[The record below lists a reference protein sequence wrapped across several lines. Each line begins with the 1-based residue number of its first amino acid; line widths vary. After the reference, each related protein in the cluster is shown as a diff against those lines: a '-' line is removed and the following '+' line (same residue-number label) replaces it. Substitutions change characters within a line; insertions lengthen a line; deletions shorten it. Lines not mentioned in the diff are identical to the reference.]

1 MLRSIAL
8 CSHPVIVDIVSSP
21 KCTWFRDKWLSALI
35 RQHSPIPPV
44 SVCCSFL
51 LFTSHC
57 CHRRKPST
65 RPGVP
70 SAASFWP
77 LGHPGSSRSSTS
89 SYRCCR
95 TTNYPLGNFDS
106 WRGLSARIFDHLCP
120 EMSDFFF
127 TDLLPLFYHGF
138 THLLCFWLR
147 HFSLWLFVSTL
158 VDFGSNPLH
167 NEIVVVFTDV

>member
-120 EMSDFFF
+120 EMSDFF
-127 TDLLPLFYHGF
+127 HGF
-138 THLLCFWLR
+138 TPSVLPWIHPSAMFLAAA
-147 HFSLWLFVSTL
+147 LFPL
-158 VDFGSNPLH
+158 VVRFYFG
-167 NEIVVVFTDV
+167 